1 MAIKVIEPKE
11 LGKPAGMYSYGML
24 ASDGELLVVAGQTG
38 TDGSGKLA
46 GPDIA
51 SQTKQSLENIRAVV
65 TAAGCSMR
73 DIIRFQTFLTRA
85 EDLDAFRKARGEAY
99 LGYFGKGPYPP
110 NTLLVIS
117 RLAAPDYLV
126 EIEAL
131 AWKRAKPVA
140 APKVK
145 VAARKAKPAR
155 KRR

>member
-24 ASDGELLVVAGQTG
+24 ASGDLLVVAGQTG
-38 TDGSGKLA
+38 TDATGKVA
-46 GPDIA
+46 GYDIA

-73 DIIRFQTFLTRA
+73 DIVRFQTFLTRA

-99 LGYFGKGPYPP
+99 RAYFGDGPYPP

-117 RLAAPDYLV
+117 RLAHPDFLV

-131 AWKRAKPVA
+131 AVKRARPAA
-140 APKVK
+140 APKAK
-145 VAARKAKPAR
+145 TATRKRPVAR

>member
-11 LGKPAGMYSYGML
+11 LGKPPGMFSYGML
-24 ASDGELLVVAGQTG
+24 ASGGDLVVVAGQTG
-38 TDGSGKLA
+38 TDASGKVA

-85 EDLDAFRKARGEAY
+85 EDLDAFRRARAEAY
-99 LGYFGKGPYPP
+99 RGYFGDGPYPP

-117 RLAAPDYLV
+117 RLAQPDYLV

-131 AWKRAKPVA
+131 AWKRARPAA
-140 APKVK
+140 APKAK
-145 VAARKAKPAR
+145 AATRRARPAR

>member
-11 LGKPAGMYSYGML
+11 LGKPAGMYSHGIL
-24 ASDGELLVVAGQTG
+24 ASGGELLVVAGQTG
-38 TDGSGKLA
+38 ADATGRVA

-65 TAAGCSMR
+65 TAAGCSMK

-85 EDLDAFRKARGEAY
+85 EDLDGFRKARAEVYAR
-99 LGYFGKGPYPP
+99 YFGSGPYPP

-117 RLAAPDYLV
+117 RLAHPDYLV

-131 AWKRAKPVA
+131 AWKRARPTP
-140 APKVK
+140 APKAK
-145 VAARKAKPAR
+145 AATRRPAAR

>member
-1 MAIKVIEPKE
+1 MAVKVIEPKE

-24 ASDGELLVVAGQTG
+24 ASGGDLLVVAGQTG
-38 TDGSGKLA
+38 TDATGKVA
-46 GPDIA
+46 GLDIA
-51 SQTKQSLENIRAVV
+51 SQARQSLENIRAVV

-85 EDLDAFRKARGEAY
+85 EDLDAFRKARAEAY
-99 LGYFGKGPYPP
+99 SAYFGKGPYPP

-117 RLAAPDYLV
+117 RLAHPDYLV

-131 AWKRAKPVA
+131 AWKRAAPAA
-140 APKVK
+140 APKAK
-145 VAARKAKPAR
+145 AAGRKAPAR